1 MKKGK
6 NKEKRKK
13 KKTWLIIVILILIP
27 FIIYGGIYL
36 YAAVQPKLPIGGAN
50 GYYFYDSEGKAYDTG
65 ATEDWVS
72 LDDISD
78 YLIEATIDTE
88 DKHFYSHQGFDFLR
102 IIKAL
107 MINISSGENKQGAST
122 ITQQYSKNL
131 FLEFDKTWDRK
142 IKEAFITVRLET
154 HYSKD
159 EILEGYLN
167 TINYGGIFGIENA
180 ANYYFNK
187 DAKDLNLAEASM
199 LAGIPKNPSAY
210 SPLANE
216 DKAKAR
222 QKIILKAMVDN
233 DDITENEAKAAY
245 NTELVY
251 QKGETQDKSDLV
263 RYYQD
268 AVMEELSTIKS
279 IPSSFLETGGI
290 KIYTNLD
297 TKAQTALEESIS
309 KNMTNEEIQMAGVV
323 MDPNTGKVLA
333 LTGGMDYNKSQYNR
347 ATQAKR
353 QVGSTI
359 KPFLYYSALENGFTP
374 STTFTSEKTT
384 FSFSGDKTYSPKNY
398 NDKYAN
404 GPISLAAAISY
415 SDNIYAVKTH
425 LFLGEDALPN
435 ILKRVGINQK
445 LESVP
450 SLALGAEE
458 IGMMD
463 MMSAYSTLASEGYK
477 TEPYFISKVTDMD
490 GNVLYEYNPNPEN
503 VLNKNTVYI
512 LNELLTTTYAKEF
525 EDYNVPTCLSI
536 APKMSRKYAVK
547 SGTTE
552 TDNLIFGYNKDVVV
566 GLWSGYDDN
575 KGVSSEDSS
584 NLKNTWVSAIEK
596 YLEGK
601 SDEETWYETP
611 NNVVGVAV
619 DPISGKLATDGNKA
633 KILYYLK
640 GTEPSISDVSLD
652 ESVPTVKAT

>member
-1 MKKGK
+1 MKKRK
-6 NKEKRKK
+6 TKK
-13 KKTWLIIVILILIP
+13 KKTWLIIILLIIP

-36 YAAVQPKLPIGGAN
+36 YAYLQPKLPIGGAN
-50 GYYFYDSEGKAYDTG
+50 GYYFYDSEGNAYDTG
-65 ATEDWVS
+65 ASEDWVS
-72 LDDISD
+72 LDDVSD
-78 YLIEATIDTE
+78 YLIDATIDTE
-88 DKHFYSHQGFDFLR
+88 DKHFYNHQGFDFLR
-102 IIKAL
+102 IAKAL

-131 FLEFDKTWDRK
+131 FLEFDKTWSRK

-159 EILEGYLN
+159 DILEGYLN

-187 DAKDLNLAEASM
+187 DAKDLSLAEASM

-210 SPLANE
+210 SPLSNE
-216 DKAKAR
+216 KKAKER
-222 QKIILKAMVDN
+222 QKIILNAMVEN
-233 DDITENEAKAAY
+233 KDITESEAEEAY
-245 NTELVY
+245 NTKLVY
-251 QKGETQDKSDLV
+251 QKGEEDNKSNLV
-263 RYYQD
+263 RYYQY
-268 AVMEELSTIKS
+268 AVMDELSSIKS

-297 TKAQTALEESIS
+297 SKAQKSLEEATL
-309 KNMTNEEIQMAGVV
+309 KNMTNKEIQMAGVM

-347 ATQAKR
+347 ATKAKR

-384 FSFSGDKTYSPKNY
+384 FSFSGGKTYSPKNY

-425 LFLGEDALPN
+425 LFLGENALPE
-435 ILKRVGINQK
+435 ILNRVGINQTFEK
-445 LESVP
+445 VP

-463 MMSAYSTLASEGYK
+463 MMSAYGTLASEGYK
-477 TEPYFISKVTDMD
+477 TKPYFISKVTDMD
-490 GNVLYEYNPNPEN
+490 GNVLYEYNPSPEN

-536 APKMSRKYAVK
+536 APKLSKKYAIK
-547 SGTTE
+547 SGTTK
-552 TDNLIFGYNKDVVV
+552 TDNLIFGYNKNVVL

-575 KGVSSEDSS
+575 KEVNSKDSS
-584 NLKNTWVSAIEK
+584 NLKNTWADTIEK

-601 SDEETWYETP
+601 TDKDTWYETP
-611 NNVVGVAV
+611 SNVVGVAV
-619 DPISGKLATDGNKA
+619 NPISGELATDGNKA

-640 GTEPSISDVSLD
+640 GTEPSLAEVSLD
-652 ESVPTVKAT
+652 DSVPTVKAT